1 MTTRISGVL
10 IDGFGKPIA
19 NAQMQAVALETGGS
33 IVGSSAHTRTGGDGS
48 YDFTLEIGSYSFSI
62 WMGSLG
68 YQYVGNIRV
77 YENTPDCAL
86 DDILSLP
93 SSVQPVV
100 LTKVLQAVVDAQ
112 EAADNAA
119 GDVRENLI
127 PLGKQ
132 YMTLSEAQSDIANIP
147 TGSTTYY
154 RSPDDSALAIEV
166 INNAGTLQPTGR
178 KMPSQKSL
186 DILREENTNLVEI
199 PVSKMSKIP
208 NLSACIDPVT
218 GKVVMKYYNG
228 WFSFQLDLT
237 GEEKFIVGTMSAY
250 VGTTNSDKVPYFVVV
265 DRDGNVLNYNQ
276 PSSSGKAEL
285 KISNLPPKATSVYL
299 NYRIFGSVDT
309 ADSYGILRVY
319 NYAQSLLSTVKR
331 VEGIL
336 ASNGLDGKT
345 DNKTL
350 YLKDVCL
357 DPNILIGSRGD
368 YAQSKIFRGWRMA
381 RIDLLNVQ
389 KLTGSTFS
397 YRSPGEGLYIPA
409 LVIYDIDGN
418 VLQYLEARDL
428 PDTADGDRTINIDL
442 TLPPESSYAIVI
454 TNYLKAGTLVLHYV
468 SGSMPLAE
476 NVGRINTLLTD
487 NGILPL
493 DRVYTALTGRAD
505 NPLVLVGSGGSYAR
519 TGVTYAE
526 WYNIQVDLSDAT
538 SLKGAAYS
546 FNRDGVM
553 LPAIVIYS
561 ETDEVLYYLDNT
573 TTGGKVT
580 AFDVEV
586 TPGMSYAIIQYRNT
600 IADLY
605 FDVMYDKSMKKG
617 LGERISALEEGESF
631 PNFDLMFP
639 VTVYNVANDIGYKTA
654 GQTHTGPR
662 LALKRNFSA
671 TLYLDNFIQSAT
683 SEPGRMSFKNGGIRK
698 IVPAYS
704 PVITSGAIENP
715 NLNGGQNVY
724 EEAVTCAIV
733 GNTENEQTRVIK
745 NRSVL
750 NSASKDK
757 TPTILI
763 IGDSVSFGQDAY
775 FPDSNAKWNYTMIL
789 NHLFAGDKQQNGG
802 SGYGFRTVGTIS
814 FTDAEGRKSYNESY
828 SGTTLQGSGLFTNP
842 KFLDGNGAF
851 SFSNWLQK
859 YRTCNA
865 NGARLY
871 FDANK
876 STTGTAGANNK
887 GYLEDGSDSGLMIG
901 SSISNT
907 LSIDVYEP
915 THVFCFHCSNGAIS
929 KADYDLF
936 ISRVRAT
943 FPAAVIGLGTPHVA
957 GTYFP
962 SHYPDVYR
970 PAIWDYDQTYNNR
983 QVSTAR
989 VLLANYCDEAA
1000 ESNKVFVLPT
1010 MWVTPAADAFSCI
1023 TINDPWTD
1031 IKGGGNDK
1039 LMPVGQRVD
1048 VHVGSKAQAAYAYQ
1062 IYSWLKWTA
1071 AQGLF

>member
-1 MTTRISGVL
+1 MAGFDPALGSNAPAVL
-10 IDGFGKPIA
+10 
-19 NAQMQAVALETGGS
+19 L
-33 IVGSSAHTRTGGDGS
+33 
-48 YDFTLEIGSYSFSI
+48 
-62 WMGSLG
+62 
-68 YQYVGNIRV
+68 
-77 YENTPDCAL
+77 
-86 DDILSLP
+86 
-93 SSVQPVV
+93 
-100 LTKVLQAVVDAQ
+100 
-112 EAADNAA
+112 DNAKRLDELVNSDALTVPDRA
-119 GDVRENLI
+119 GDDLDTWRGMMAKNEALTEETRQNLI
-127 PLGKQ
+127 PLSRQ
-132 YMTLSEAQSDIANIP
+132 YMTLDAAQADIANIP
-147 TGSTTYY
+147 EGSATYV
-154 RSPDDSALAIEV
+154 RSADDTALAVEY
-166 INNAGTLQPTGR
+166 INNGGTLAATGR

-186 DILREENTNLVEI
+186 DILREENTDLVEI
-199 PVSKMSKIP
+199 SVSKMSKMP
-208 NLSACIDPVT
+208 NSSACIDAST
-218 GKVVMKYYNG
+218 GKVVMKSYGG
-228 WFSFQLDLT
+228 WYSFQLDLT
-237 GEEKFIVGTMSAY
+237 GEEKFITGILSGYVSA
-250 VGTTNSDKVPYFVVV
+250 TSDDKIPYFVVA
-265 DRDGNVLNYNQ
+265 DRDGNALNYNQ

-285 KISNLPPKATSVYL
+285 KISNLPPEATSVYL

-319 NYAQSLLSTVKR
+319 NYGQSLLSTVKR

-336 ASNGLDGKT
+336 ASNGLNGKT
-345 DNKTL
+345 DSTTL

-389 KLTGSTFS
+389 RITGTTFS
-397 YRSPGEGLYIPA
+397 YRAPSESLYIPA
-409 LVIYDIDGN
+409 LVIYDINGA

-428 PDTADGDRTINIDL
+428 PDTANGDRTINIDL
-442 TLPPESSYAIVI
+442 TLPPGSSYAVVT
-454 TNYLKAGTLVLHYV
+454 TNYLKTGTLVLHYS
-468 SGSMPLAE
+468 SGSMPLVE
-476 NVGRINTLLTD
+476 NVGQINTLLAD
-487 NGILPL
+487 NGVLPL
-493 DRVYTALTGRAD
+493 NQVNTVLTGRMD
-505 NPLVLVGSGGSYAR
+505 DPLVLVGSGGSYAR

-526 WYNIQVDLSDAT
+526 WYSVQVDLSDAI
-538 SLKGAAYS
+538 SLKGTAYS
-546 FNRDGVM
+546 FNRDGIL
-553 LPAIVIYS
+553 LPAIVIYG
-561 ETDEVLYYLDNT
+561 EANEVLFYLDST
-573 TTGGKVT
+573 ATGGGMLRDFNV
-580 AFDVEV
+580 AV
-586 TPGMSYAIIQYRNT
+586 TPDMSYAIIQYRNT
-600 IADLY
+600 IAGLY
-605 FDVMYDKSMKKG
+605 FDVTYDKNVQKG
-617 LGERISALEEGESF
+617 LEERISDLEQRELF

-639 VTVYNVANDIGYKTA
+639 VTLYNVANDISYKTA
-654 GQTHTGPR
+654 GQTYTGPR

-683 SEPGRMSFKNGGIRK
+683 SEPKKMAFKNGGIRK
-698 IVPAYS
+698 IIPAYS

-724 EEAVTCAIV
+724 EEAVSYTIV
-733 GNTENEQTRVIK
+733 GNTENEQTQVIK

-775 FPDSNAKWNYTMIL
+775 FADSNAKWNYTMIL

-802 SGYGFRTVGTIS
+802 SGYDFRTVGTIS
-814 FTDAEGRKSYNESY
+814 FVDINGKKSYNESY

-842 KFLDGNGAF
+842 KFLDSNGVF

-859 YRTCNA
+859 YRTCDA

-871 FDANK
+871 FDTNK

-887 GYLEDGSDSGLMIG
+887 GYLEDGSDSGLLIG
-901 SSISNT
+901 SNISNT

-929 KADYDLF
+929 KSDYDLF
-936 ISRVRAT
+936 ISRVRQT
-943 FPAAVIGLGTPHVA
+943 FPSAVIGLGTPHVA

-962 SHYPDVYR
+962 SQYPDVYR

-989 VLLANYCDEAA
+989 VLLANYCDAA
-1000 ESNKVFVLPT
+1000 TESNKVFVLPT
-1010 MWVTPAADAFSCI
+1010 MWVTPAAEAFSCI
-1023 TINDPWTD
+1023 TINDPWRD
-1031 IKGGGNDK
+1031 IGGSGDK

-1071 AQGLF
+1071 VQGLF